1 MMSSGSM
8 VFFFDFDIFSML
20 PILSGSPVAVSFAV
34 RAPPSAPSIVTSA
47 GVTHSPFA
55 LA

>member
-8 VFFFDFDIFSML
+8 VFFFDFDIFSMP
-20 PILSGSPVAVSFAV
+20 PIAIGSPVVASVAV
-34 RAPPSAPSIVTSA
+34 RAPPSAPSILISA

-55 LA
+55 FA